1 MALPQFTSNATLS
14 LGGGIGLLRATSS
27 LSHDRTTGGKI
38 IPTTTGEKG
47 FTSGVETGEI
57 SVTVNVIKGSS
68 QHRALVA
75 LFESQ
80 QPASYDYFDGLL
92 HHPGDGLIT
101 SLSVKS
107 ETNDA
112 ITYSLSIAAAPGT
125 ASS

>member
-38 IPTTTGEKG
+38 IPTTTGDKG
-47 FTSGVETGEI
+47 FTSGVETADI
-57 SVTVNVIKGSS
+57 SITVNVIKGSS
-68 QHRALVA
+68 QQRALVA
-75 LFESQ
+75 RFESQ
-80 QPASYDYFDGLL
+80 QPTSYDYFDGLL
-92 HHPGDGLIT
+92 HHTGDAIIA

-112 ITYSLSIAAAPGT
+112 ITYSLTIPCAPGT